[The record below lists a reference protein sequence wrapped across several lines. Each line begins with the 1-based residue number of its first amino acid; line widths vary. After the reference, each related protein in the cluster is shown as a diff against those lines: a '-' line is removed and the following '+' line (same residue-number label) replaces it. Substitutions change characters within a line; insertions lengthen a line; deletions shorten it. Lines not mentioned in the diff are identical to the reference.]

1 MGGLLLVEGAL
12 TAFWKEPLSALFA
25 ARTQQ
30 ALGEDLEALERAS
43 AAEAVEAAR
52 SRKKTLQYQHRRAVR
67 LRREVGVGEPIGRL
81 RIDKFDLDTVVVN
94 GTDEETSLKSG
105 PGQQPETPL
114 PGQKGD
120 WTSGIAGH
128 RTTYGAAFRHI
139 DKIEKGDD
147 IVYTLPYGRY
157 TFEVEKTRIVDAAY
171 TRAFEPQGSDK
182 IALYACHPVYSAAQR
197 ILIYGK
203 LRKSEPRGAAR
214 RPLLKD
220 KAGSKRAPFHAKA
233 GTSAAC

>member
-1 MGGLLLVEGAL
+1 MLLVEGAL

-81 RIDKFDLDTVVVN
+81 RIDKFELDTVVVN

-157 TFEVEKTRIVDAAY
+157 TFEVEKTRIVDAAIRGPSSRRAPTRSPC
-171 TRAFEPQGSDK
+171 TRAIPSTAQPSGSSST
-182 IALYACHPVYSAAQR
+182 AS
-197 ILIYGK
+197 
-203 LRKSEPRGAAR
+203 SERASRAAR
-214 RPLLKD
+214 RV
-220 KAGSKRAPFHAKA
+220 ARS
-233 GTSAAC
+233 